1 MIKKFIYI
9 FLIGV
14 ILVTLASIVLSFTKS
29 TKAKKTL
36 SLNTVYSYVYNNET
50 DIIEIPYYLDSRINS
65 FSDISQI
72 EGAYITDNKHN
83 KLEIKSLD
91 IKKNK
96 EHSYQKKKYYGYIFL
111 GRLPDLEITMP
122 KAYLLL
128 QAAGEEMQIEIGS
141 LMIKKY
147 ENIGNEDKLAIDELF
162 GIIDSSLE
170 TPTGI
175 VIRLYNKTDKAIKV
189 KRIELANGVLASPKE
204 IKVLDDT
211 KIGSKDDISNLL
223 GYKYS
228 IYGSVSEEEFN
239 LIVPSYQDVRI
250 LLPLKY
256 QNNAYMYKCP
266 LFIYFDDDVLVND
279 EFMFFDNNFDL
290 SLFQKVV
297 INND

>member
-189 KRIELANGVLASPKE
+189 KRIELANGVLVSPKE

-228 IYGSVSEEEFN
+228 IYGSVSEEELN